1 MNKTILK
8 ISIGFIALALAIC
21 AAFFSI
27 VGLSKLFAGA
37 AIAVIA
43 MASTLEASKLVI
55 ASFLSQYWTTVNK
68 TLRAYLITA
77 VVIIAAITS
86 IGIYGFLSGA
96 YQETKS
102 KYDLTQTQTDS
113 LTVKKTYYETSVNAF
128 KTQLESK
135 NNQLTNLTN
144 IRNSQENRATQL
156 INNNRSSN
164 SADRSARQTDA
175 NIKSLTTEIDNLNKQ
190 VIVYSDSVSKM
201 NVAITQLGL
210 KNEISSEL
218 GSLAYISR
226 VLGIPMDNVV
236 NILIILFIIV
246 FDPLAITMVLA
257 FNFLN
262 KKKEEPQPTSE
273 PEQPVI
279 SDDKVYPSYEEREKM
294 LSEMMRL
301 DQEAGLYDDVILP
314 ESSTEQ
320 PSETGQ
326 IQPEPETLDIVT
338 PEPEVIENT
347 VEIAK
352 EKPLTHEEKKRI
364 AKQEKA
370 KQMYAGAISSNNTES
385 KSY

>member
-1 MNKTILK
+1 
-8 ISIGFIALALAIC
+8 
-21 AAFFSI
+21 
-27 VGLSKLFAGA
+27 
-37 AIAVIA
+37 
-43 MASTLEASKLVI
+43 
-55 ASFLSQYWTTVNK
+55 
-68 TLRAYLITA
+68 

-352 EKPLTHEEKKRI
+352 EKPLTPEEKKRI

-370 KQMYAGAISSNNTES
+370 KQLYAGAISGNNTES

>member
-352 EKPLTHEEKKRI
+352 EKPLTPEEKKRI

>member
-175 NIKSLTTEIDNLNKQ
+175 SIKSLTTEIDNLNKQ

-226 VLGIPMDNVV
+226 VLGIPMDKVV

-279 SDDKVYPSYEEREKM
+279 SNDKVYPSYEEREKM

-301 DQEAGLYDDVILP
+301 DQEAGLYDNEILP
-314 ESSTEQ
+314 ESPAEQ

-347 VEIAK
+347 VEIVK
-352 EKPLTHEEKKRI
+352 EKPLTAEEKKRI

-370 KQMYAGAISSNNTES
+370 KQLYAGAISSNNTES

>member
-352 EKPLTHEEKKRI
+352 EKPLTPEEKKRI

-370 KQMYAGAISSNNTES
+370 KQLYAGAISGNNTES

>member
-352 EKPLTHEEKKRI
+352 ETPLTPEEKKRI

>member
-301 DQEAGLYDDVILP
+301 DQEAGLYDVESLP
-314 ESSTEQ
+314 EQPVEQ
-320 PSETGQ
+320 PSNTPQE
-326 IQPEPETLDIVT
+326 QPEPESLDIVT
-338 PEPEVIENT
+338 PEIENVNNT
-347 VEIAK
+347 VETIK
-352 EKPLTHEEKKRI
+352 EKPLTAEEKKRI

-370 KQMYAGAISSNNTES
+370 KQMYGGAISVNNNDT

>member
-273 PEQPVI
+273 PEQSVI

-352 EKPLTHEEKKRI
+352 ETPLTPEEKKRI